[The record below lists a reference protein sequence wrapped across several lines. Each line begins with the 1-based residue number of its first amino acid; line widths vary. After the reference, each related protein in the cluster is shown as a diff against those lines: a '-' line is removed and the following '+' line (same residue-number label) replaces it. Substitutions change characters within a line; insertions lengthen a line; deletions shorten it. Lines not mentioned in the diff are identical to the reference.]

1 MLTAALTTADTFR
14 LIRASA
20 ATRAKSTWSMIAMS
34 PGQSRLVRFLVRR
47 SRRAGP
53 APPGS
58 SVGLPRWMT
67 GILTDGTFI
76 VVPSCQSPR
85 PRAVI
90 FLITACYQVR
100 TDRAIGGGSRPPPA
114 APGARRA
121 LAGDPRAR
129 TSLGTALHNG

>member
-1 MLTAALTTADTFR
+1 METWALTTAETFR

-20 ATRAKSTWSMIAMS
+20 APRSRSIWSMMAWS

-53 APPGS
+53 ATPGS
-58 SVGLPRWMT
+58 SVALPRWMT

-85 PRAVI
+85 PRAAI
-90 FLITACYQVR
+90 FLITAFYQAR
-100 TDRAIGGGSRPPPA
+100 TDRAEAGLGA
-114 APGARRA
+114 AF
-121 LAGDPRAR
+121 
-129 TSLGTALHNG
+129 HNGR